1 MNKYRYPSITLSKR
15 IPESASRPVQLP
27 AVKKTEESE
36 ITTPAHGTYGG
47 LLFDQRWRERRAQ
60 IITRDRERC
69 IICDS
74 THELQVHHR
83 QYHFLKAE
91 NGFKAPWDYEDK
103 LLITL
108 CKSCH
113 NRGHN
118 KFKVP
123 TLIK

>member
-1 MNKYRYPSITLSKR
+1 MNKYRYPSLVLWRR
-15 IPESASRPVQLP
+15 IPNKRFNPIFQPRDEKIDDNGV
-27 AVKKTEESE
+27 E
-36 ITTPAHGTYGG
+36 IPAHGTYGG
-47 LLFDQRWRERRAQ
+47 LLFDQRWKARRSQ
-60 IITRDRERC
+60 IVGRDGGRC
-69 IICDS
+69 IICHS
-74 THELQVHHR
+74 TDELQVHHR

-123 TLIK
+123 TLVI